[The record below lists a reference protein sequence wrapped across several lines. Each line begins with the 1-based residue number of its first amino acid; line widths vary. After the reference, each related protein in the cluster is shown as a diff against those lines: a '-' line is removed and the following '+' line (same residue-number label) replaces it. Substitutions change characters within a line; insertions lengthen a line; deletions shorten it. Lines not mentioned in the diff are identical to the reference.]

1 MSVTAYGR
9 NGVSAFGRVEA
20 SAGTNIGWDQ
30 WDSWVLWGTKVALL
44 FVGSIGFHTPKRRH
58 AVTPVRPHA
67 HLPLVSLI
75 LIPPMY
81 LVTNRFGG
89 YAMVLRCR
97 LLRLRMWGGASC
109 SQSLIAPSVV
119 DIQVVTATPNA
130 QNEKSSPKKAPDLSV
145 VRCFRCFSHFQRPA
159 STAS

>member
-1 MSVTAYGR
+1 MGPMGHTGPMGQESR
-9 NGVSAFGRVEA
+9 IA
-20 SAGTNIGWDQ
+20 S
-30 WDSWVLWGTKVALL
+30 
-44 FVGSIGFHTPKRRH
+44 VGSIGFHTPIRRH
-58 AVTPVRPHA
+58 AHTPI
-67 HLPLVSLI
+67 LPLVSLI

-89 YAMVLRCR
+89 YAMVLRCP

-130 QNEKSSPKKAPDLSV
+130 QNEESSPKKAPDLSV
-145 VRCFRCFSHFQRPA
+145 GCCFRCFSHFQCPA

>member
-1 MSVTAYGR
+1 MGHM
-9 NGVSAFGRVEA
+9 GPMG
-20 SAGTNIGWDQ
+20 Q
-30 WDSWVLWGTKVALL
+30 KVALL

-75 LIPPMY
+75 LIPLIY

-97 LLRLRMWGGASC
+97 F
-109 SQSLIAPSVV
+109 
-119 DIQVVTATPNA
+119 TATQDVGRSFMQP
-130 QNEKSSPKKAPDLSV
+130 KSNCSFG
-145 VRCFRCFSHFQRPA
+145 R
-159 STAS
+159 